1 MSVEESLPASADAL
15 ELEVRVDTAA
25 IAAEAGDATWGDHRR
40 VPELYIKSPRLARI
54 GAALLAIFVAIGT
67 VRWAWVAYL
76 LFRPQG
82 LVCEGCAPDWYRW
95 TQLALAV
102 AGIAVAL
109 GTMAYLVH
117 FATTGRI
124 WRRWRGVA
132 MTFGA
137 LAASW
142 TALWWIVVR

>member
-1 MSVEESLPASADAL
+1 MPVDESLPASADAL
-15 ELEVRVDTAA
+15 ELEARVDTAT

-54 GAALLAIFVAIGT
+54 GAALLATFVAIGT
-67 VRWAWVAYL
+67 ARWAWVAGL
-76 LFRPQG
+76 LFRPRE
-82 LVCEGCAPDWYRW
+82 LVCEGCGADWYRW

-109 GTMAYLVH
+109 ITMAYLVH
-117 FATTGRI
+117 FATSGRI